1 MKSKLMYAFLA
12 MIVLVSVQSIAQTQ
26 ESRIIYKFPIKG
38 SADAKTKTLKTV
50 DGMDNKHNFLIF
62 TKMSFT
68 IVLKNGKQYVFQK
81 IDKPQGKIVEDQNID
96 FWIPKTT
103 SNDPDEDK
111 MSVQIF
117 KKWIVLTDTDQTKQF
132 FKLTNADSFDE
143 ADALF

>member
-1 MKSKLMYAFLA
+1 MKTIRSFFALCIMLAIQSFVQTPDSK
-12 MIVLVSVQSIAQTQ
+12 
-26 ESRIIYKFPIKG
+26 IIYQFPVKG
-38 SADAKTKTLKTV
+38 TADAKTKTMKTV

-68 IVLKNGKQYVFQK
+68 IVLKNGEQYVFQK

-103 SNDPDEDK
+103 SNDPDKDK

-143 ADALF
+143 ADALFGA